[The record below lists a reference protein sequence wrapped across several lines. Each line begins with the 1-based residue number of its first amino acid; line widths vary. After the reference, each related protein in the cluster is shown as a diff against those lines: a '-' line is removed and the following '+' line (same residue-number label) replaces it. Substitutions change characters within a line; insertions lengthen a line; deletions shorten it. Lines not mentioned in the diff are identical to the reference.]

1 MAVHPLVSWNDLFPW
16 QFQVNFQEKEGKCF
30 KASWGLSSGTQTML
44 FPRQSVEKCWEAQ
57 PRFKHQEN
65 ELYLLSGEAAKGSWS
80 YLLCHNS
87 ITHWNER
94 IVSWPA
100 CVFKN
105 LLPPPGDSY
114 STKHFCKLFLWAQLS
129 KSCFYHYMLNL
140 SSHVSLGLLLC
151 CPSLGSLFSWW
162 PACSVSLSVMG

>member
-105 LLPPPGDSY
+105 LLPPLGIVIPQNIS
-114 STKHFCKLFLWAQLS
+114 A
-129 KSCFYHYMLNL
+129 SCFSGHSSQNL
-140 SSHVSLGLLLC
+140 ASTTTCWTSALMFPWGSFYVALL
-151 CPSLGSLFSWW
+151 
-162 PACSVSLSVMG
+162 